1 MRMRVVVSLSCV
13 ALALL
18 AATSVETATARTPWG
33 DPDLQ
38 GVWTSESELGVPFER
53 QTRFGDRQEL
63 TDAEFAERQAQAV
76 KQLAADNAE
85 FDVETANTA
94 NAGSVGS
101 ATSPP
106 PHWLERGRPSRR
118 TSLVISPAN
127 GRIPPMTDAA
137 KSRPRARGVSTNA
150 NANGPFDSWLDMG
163 LYDRCITRG
172 IPGAIF
178 PAIYNANTQI
188 VQGPGVVAITYEM
201 IHETRII
208 PIGSAAPAGSSLR
221 QYVGPARGRWEGDTL
236 VVESS
241 NPRLGGYRGSGPDA
255 KLIERF
261 SRPDNDTLRYEIT
274 VDDPSTWTGPW
285 TAALNMT
292 PQADG
297 MFEYACHEGNLA
309 MRNILSAARAAE
321 RNGSR

>member
-1 MRMRVVVSLSCV
+1 
-13 ALALL
+13 
-18 AATSVETATARTPWG
+18 
-33 DPDLQ
+33 
-38 GVWTSESELGVPFER
+38 
-53 QTRFGDRQEL
+53 
-63 TDAEFAERQAQAV
+63 
-76 KQLAADNAE
+76 LAADIAE
-85 FDVETANTA
+85 FDVETADA
-94 NAGSVGS
+94 RNAGAVGS

-106 PHWLERGRPSRR
+106 PHWLERGTPSRR

-127 GRIPPMTDAA
+127 GRIPPMTEAA
-137 KSRPRARGVSTNA
+137 KSRPRGRGVSTNA

-178 PAIYNANTQI
+178 PAIYNANTHI
-188 VQGPGVVAITYEM
+188 VQGPGYVAITYEM

-208 PIGSAAPAGSSLR
+208 PTGNVPPLASTIR
-221 QYVGPARGRWEGDTL
+221 QYVGSSRGRWEGDTL

-241 NPRLGGYRGSGPDA
+241 NYPQTGGYRGSSPDV
-255 KLIERF
+255 KLVERF
-261 SRPDNDTLRYEIT
+261 TRLDNDTLRYEIT
-274 VDDPSTWTGPW
+274 VDDPSTWTAPW
-285 TAALNMT
+285 TAALNMK